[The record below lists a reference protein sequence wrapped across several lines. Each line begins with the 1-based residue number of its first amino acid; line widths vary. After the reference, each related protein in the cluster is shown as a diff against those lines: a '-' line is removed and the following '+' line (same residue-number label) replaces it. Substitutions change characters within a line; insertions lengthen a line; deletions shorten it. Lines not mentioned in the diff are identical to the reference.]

1 MLDND
6 ISNQILNAIETD
18 KVMAFKS
25 DPVAFNAV
33 KKYVLAV
40 AYKHGVIRPGEEH
53 LGNVNFA
60 LNLAGSAIHPSG
72 VARSDQELGQNLRAL
87 AYAVQLVES
96 GFKEMSEMEKLE
108 PEVEKTV
115 LESE

>member
-1 MLDND
+1 MNKD
-6 ISNQILNAIETD
+6 ISNQILNEIETD
-18 KVMAFKS
+18 RVLAFKN

-40 AYKHGVIRPGEEH
+40 AYKHGVVRPGEEH
-53 LGNVNFA
+53 IGNVNFA
-60 LNLAGSAIHPSG
+60 LNLAGSAIHPNG
-72 VARSDQELGQNLRAL
+72 VARSDAELGQSLRAL

-108 PEVEKTV
+108 VEKEEV
-115 LESE
+115 INKAE